1 MELGEHD
8 LVSRFHARAA
18 FDVQRE
24 DSVGTRRGGIQI
36 VSADGL
42 VHLALEQ
49 AVQGFLL
56 SVTDRLGEAADSDTT
71 TLVVSDLQVLV
82 LVYLTSACIWK

>member
-1 MELGEHD
+1 M
-8 LVSRFHARAA
+8 
-18 FDVQRE
+18 
-24 DSVGTRRGGIQI
+24 
-36 VSADGL
+36 SADGL